1 MSHPATLAYRESSV
15 LTASPEQLVV
25 MLYDGARR
33 FLLQAGQAMQDGDY
47 AAGNRRLQRAEA
59 IIDELLATLDLST
72 GAVAEQLQAIYL
84 FCRRQTME
92 ARVERDPK
100 RLDAMR
106 SAWEAWNETMPPIPE
121 DATISLGYSYKDMPQ
136 R

>member
-100 RLDAMR
+100 RLEQVSELLGELRDAWHQIAT
-106 SAWEAWNETMPPIPE
+106 SAA
-121 DATISLGYSYKDMPQ
+121 A
-136 R
+136 